1 MLRHR
6 VVVTYEAEAEE
17 VSSEDVVRRDL
28 RVPAG
33 ALRPMALTTAELF
46 KKARKIEIA
55 SRRLVDEQ
63 LAGQYHSVFKGR
75 GLIFSDVRPYYAGD
89 DVRAIDWNITAR
101 MNAPHVKQ
109 FVEERD
115 RTVNLMIDMSASGYF
130 GSRGAAKRELAAE
143 LAAVVAFSAIKN
155 NDRVGLYIVTDKVE
169 RFVPPKKGRRHV
181 LRVIGEILAFEPTS
195 RGTDLAAGLDFLG
208 KVARRRSVVF
218 LVSDFLSDGWERAM
232 RITRA
237 APRAGAGRRRRS
249 ARGGAA
255 AGRPARAR
263 GPRDRRG
270 RRGRHERS
278 RARAD
283 FATRARSGRGGARRW
298 RCAGSTSTSSR
309 CGPIEPYVDAL
320 IAFFKARAKRM
331 AHG

>member
-1 MLRHR
+1 
-6 VVVTYEAEAEE
+6 
-17 VSSEDVVRRDL
+17 
-28 RVPAG
+28 
-33 ALRPMALTTAELF
+33 MALSTADLF
-46 KKARKIEIA
+46 KKAKKIEIA
-55 SRRLVDEQ
+55 ARRLVDEQ

-89 DVRAIDWNITAR
+89 DIRTIDWNITAR
-101 MNAPHVKQ
+101 MNFPHVKQ

-130 GSRGAAKRELAAE
+130 GSRGVSKRDLAAE

-195 RGTDLAAGLDFLG
+195 RGTDLAEGLDLLG
-208 KVARRRSVVF
+208 KIARRRSVVF
-218 LVSDFLSDGWERAM
+218 LVSDFLSDGWEPAM
-232 RITRA
+232 RIARQRHELVPVVVGDPLERVLPNVGLLQLEDLETGA
-237 APRAGAGRRRRS
+237 IVEVDTNGRAGQA
-249 ARGGAA
+249 
-255 AGRPARAR
+255 
-263 GPRDRRG
+263 
-270 RRGRHERS
+270 
-278 RARAD
+278 
-283 FATRARSGRGGARRW
+283 FARRAEMHAFE
-298 RCAGSTSTSSR
+298 REQALRRLNVDVVEIQTDQS
-309 CGPIEPYVDAL
+309 YVDAL

>member
-1 MLRHR
+1 
-6 VVVTYEAEAEE
+6 
-17 VSSEDVVRRDL
+17 
-28 RVPAG
+28 
-33 ALRPMALTTAELF
+33 MALSTAELF

-55 SRRLVDEQ
+55 SRRLVEDMI
-63 LAGQYHSVFKGR
+63 AGQYHSVFKGR
-75 GLIFSDVRPYYAGD
+75 GLIFSDVRPYYPGD

-109 FVEERD
+109 FIEERD
-115 RTVNLMIDMSASGYF
+115 RTVNLMIDMSASCFF
-130 GSRGAAKRELAAE
+130 GSSGAAKRELAAE

-195 RGTDLAAGLDFLG
+195 RLTDLEAGLDFMA

-218 LVSDFLSDGWERAM
+218 LVSDFLSEGGWERAIQII
-232 RITRA
+232 RQRHEVVPVVVRDPLEEQLPPVGLLVLEDLESGEVVEVDT
-237 APRAGAGRRRRS
+237 S
-249 ARGGAA
+249 GAA
-255 AGRPARAR
+255 ARAYAE
-263 GPRDRRG
+263 D
-270 RRGRHERS
+270 
-278 RARAD
+278 
-283 FATRARSGRGGARRW
+283 ARRAAM
-298 RCAGSTSTSSR
+298 RREGALRRLNLDVVAVRTDQ
-309 CGPIEPYVDAL
+309 PYVDAL